1 MKNNVFDNMTKLPV
15 SVRNIDYADIGDN
28 SIIDTD
34 SIKNRVFSSGE
45 FKRKKIRPVRKFIMI
60 AVAVIIC
67 ICIFSL
73 PVVAENLY
81 VLYGSVIG
89 GDSYTGDFENIKNA
103 DVSFHDPDLKLD
115 SLKVSSYDG
124 ISGLIDIRVSK
135 KSGKKFSD
143 STFNIIKNG
152 NFSAWLS
159 DENDPEPGGN
169 HQLEMIIGNSED
181 HRINGLGYNALYG
194 LENDG
199 RVIHIIISVNLLAS
213 DANGNDSFGKSL
225 HGREITIK
233 SYNYLMA
240 SVDSVLG
247 SFDEINESNMTKI
260 NDLQNNVNTPLPYDI
275 FTNSY
280 YYSDV
285 VYNNNS
291 FDVVKGRGK
300 LFSLPFEISFK
311 LNNEVTEKSNI
322 ADDSIFD
329 KVFNCHTKN
338 GRFCVS
344 PSGILLYA
352 ETDNQIELPDMSEW
366 YIKTKDGSKYYIC
379 ADSCSSSEGSVN
391 MTCNYK
397 KFPNNSKENFYDK
410 KLYLIAPDNI
420 SEICLNGSV
429 ITE

>member
-1 MKNNVFDNMTKLPV
+1 
-15 SVRNIDYADIGDN
+15 
-28 SIIDTD
+28 
-34 SIKNRVFSSGE
+34 
-45 FKRKKIRPVRKFIMI
+45 
-60 AVAVIIC
+60 
-67 ICIFSL
+67 
-73 PVVAENLY
+73 
-81 VLYGSVIG
+81 
-89 GDSYTGDFENIKNA
+89 
-103 DVSFHDPDLKLD
+103 
-115 SLKVSSYDG
+115 
-124 ISGLIDIRVSK
+124 
-135 KSGKKFSD
+135 
-143 STFNIIKNG
+143 
-152 NFSAWLS
+152 
-159 DENDPEPGGN
+159 
-169 HQLEMIIGNSED
+169 
-181 HRINGLGYNALYG
+181 
-194 LENDG
+194 
-199 RVIHIIISVNLLAS
+199 
-213 DANGNDSFGKSL
+213 
-225 HGREITIK
+225 
-233 SYNYLMA
+233 MA

-285 VYNNNS
+285 VYNNNR

-311 LNNEVTEKSNI
+311 LNNEVTEKSNT

-379 ADSCSSSEGSVN
+379 ADYCSSSEGSVN

-397 KFPNNSKENFYDK
+397 KFPNKSKENFYDK

-420 SEICLNGSV
+420 SEICLDR
-429 ITE
+429 